1 MRRNAEAETEAESGK
16 ETRTVILGVAAS
28 DSHVVANHL
37 IAHALRAE
45 GFQVVNLGACTSV
58 AEFAEA
64 HAEHPEAE
72 AVIIGSLNGHA
83 HADLQDLPAAR
94 AAGRLCCPVILGG
107 NLSVGSY
114 KGAAD
119 HDRLYALGV
128 DVVLSDLDELPTA
141 LGELRARS
149 ATAAAVAAS

>member
-1 MRRNAEAETEAESGK
+1 M
-16 ETRTVILGVAAS
+16 TRTVILGVAAS

-45 GFQVVNLGACTSV
+45 GFRVVNLGACTSV

-83 HADLQDLPAAR
+83 HADLQELPAAR
-94 AAGRLCCPVILGG
+94 AAGRLDCPVILGG

-119 HDRLYALGV
+119 HERLYGLGV
-128 DVVLSDLDELPTA
+128 DVVLSDLDELPSA
-141 LGELRARS
+141 LAELRTR
-149 ATAAAVAAS
+149 ATTVSPVAAS

>member
-1 MRRNAEAETEAESGK
+1 MEK
-16 ETRTVILGVAAS
+16 RTVILGVAAS

-64 HAEHPEAE
+64 YSEHPEAE

-83 HADLQDLPAAR
+83 HGDLQDLPAAR
-94 AAGRLCCPVILGG
+94 AAGKLRCPVILGG

-119 HDRLYALGV
+119 HERLYALGV
-128 DVVLSDLDELPTA
+128 DVVLSDLDELPGT
-141 LGELRARS
+141 LDELRARVP
-149 ATAAAVAAS
+149 AAAPVSAS

>member
-1 MRRNAEAETEAESGK
+1 MEK
-16 ETRTVILGVAAS
+16 RTVILGVAAS

-64 HAEHPEAE
+64 YAEHPEAE

-83 HADLQDLPAAR
+83 HGDLQDLPSAR
-94 AAGRLCCPVILGG
+94 AAGRLRCPVILGG

-119 HDRLYALGV
+119 HERLYALGV
-128 DVVLSDLDELPTA
+128 DVVLSDLDELPDT
-141 LGELRARS
+141 LDELRTRVP
-149 ATAAAVAAS
+149 AAAPVSAS